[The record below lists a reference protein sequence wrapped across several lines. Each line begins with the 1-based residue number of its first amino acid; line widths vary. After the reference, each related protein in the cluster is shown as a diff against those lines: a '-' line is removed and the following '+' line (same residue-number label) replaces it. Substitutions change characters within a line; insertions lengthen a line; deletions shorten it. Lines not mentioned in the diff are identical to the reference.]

1 MRLQSHLLFAV
12 ERSSLFSGQEAAV
25 LPMNAGSIRS
35 ITLILPAVPTEFLS
49 GERQKKTGQQPGKQT
64 AQRKR
69 Q

>member
-1 MRLQSHLLFAV
+1 M
-12 ERSSLFSGQEAAV
+12 
-25 LPMNAGSIRS
+25 PMNAGSIRS